1 MYYAHFGLT
10 RPPFR
15 ITPDTT
21 LFFSGA
27 DRGSVLEA
35 LTYVV
40 MTGEGITKVIGE
52 VGSGKTMLCRM
63 LEEKLP
69 QDVETVYIANPNIDA
84 DNILNV
90 IAFEAGII
98 GKPANKLELMQW
110 LQKWLL
116 ECHARARRVVVLIEE
131 AQGMPLETLE
141 EIRLLSNLETGED
154 KLLQIV
160 LFGQPELDDK
170 LGRPEIRQLQDRIA
184 HNFYLSPLTRGQ
196 VREYANFRMRQAGYH
211 GPDIFD
217 DKVCRVLVSVSK
229 GLIRRI
235 NILADK
241 TLLAAFSAGTTRL
254 LPQHARIA
262 ARDSQ
267 FTDSRHGVDPLWWFV
282 AGGVTAGF
290 ALALFLAWMI
300 WPRATN
306 PAVVAAEP
314 DRQATVLATRPRLT
328 ASRLPERDPA
338 QTAMDGSADT
348 TQAADSQKAPVNT
361 DRLSAAVVGD
371 DVEQVA
377 GPDSMAGVANPAY
390 SEDPQLDISAE
401 MAQSLLEKRISVTRK
416 WLMEAKPNLY
426 SIQLMM
432 LKADSTHSLDKYL
445 AGLPGSIDI
454 NDIFIYEAEIHG
466 DAMLGVL
473 YQQFDS
479 RDAALARMQ
488 NMPAA
493 FKKIKPFL
501 LRSVRGLRSEI
512 ANRNG

>member
-90 IAFEAGII
+90 IAFEAGLT

-160 LFGQPELDDK
+160 LFGQPELDEK

-306 PAVVAAEP
+306 PSVVAAEP
-314 DRQATVLATRPRLT
+314 DRQAAVPATRPRLT
-328 ASRLPERDPA
+328 ASRDPA

-348 TQAADSQKAPVNT
+348 AQTADSAPANT
-361 DRLSAAVVGD
+361 GRLSAVRIAGAAGDAV
-371 DVEQVA
+371 ERVA
-377 GPDSMAGVANPAY
+377 GPDSTAVAAHPVY
-390 SEDPQLDISAE
+390 REDPQPDISAE
-401 MAQSLLEKRISVTRK
+401 LAQSLLEKRITVTRQ
-416 WLMEAKPNLY
+416 WLVEAEPDLY

-445 AGLPGSIDI
+445 AGLPGNIDI

-479 RDAALARMQ
+479 RDAALARMH

>member
-69 QDVETVYIANPNIDA
+69 QEVETVYIANPNIDA

-90 IAFEAGII
+90 IAFEAGIT
-98 GKPANKLELMQW
+98 GKPGNKLELMQW
-110 LQKWLL
+110 LHKWLL
-116 ECHARARRVVVLIEE
+116 DCHAKARRVVVLIEE
-131 AQGMPLETLE
+131 AQGMPVETLE
-141 EIRLLSNLETGED
+141 EIRLLSNLETSED

-160 LFGQPELDDK
+160 LFGQPELDEK

-184 HNFYLSPLTRGQ
+184 HNFYLSPLTRDQ

-217 DKVCRVLVSVSK
+217 DKVCRVLVSSSK

-241 TLLAAFSAGTTRL
+241 TLLAAFSLNTTKL

-262 ARDSQ
+262 ARDSH
-267 FTDSRHGVDPLWWFV
+267 FTDSHGNIDPLWWFV
-282 AGGVTAGF
+282 GGGVMAGF
-290 ALALFLAWMI
+290 ALAIFLAWVI
-300 WPRATN
+300 WPGSSA
-306 PAVVAAEP
+306 PAVAVSKSEGKS
-314 DRQATVLATRPRLT
+314 TVPVSLVQPHLT
-328 ASRLPERDPA
+328 ANHEVETRLAPVDVRESTVSAEASGTHTFRSGVEVLPEGENSEAKAIDETSKRDDEI
-338 QTAMDGSADT
+338 T
-348 TQAADSQKAPVNT
+348 
-361 DRLSAAVVGD
+361 RLDQNA
-371 DVEQVA
+371 
-377 GPDSMAGVANPAY
+377 AGV
-390 SEDPQLDISAE
+390 L
-401 MAQSLLEKRISVTRK
+401 AQSLLENRIAVTRR
-416 WLMEAKPNLY
+416 WLAEAGPNLY
-426 SIQLMM
+426 SIQLMT
-432 LKADSTHSLDKYL
+432 LKTESARSLNNYL
-445 AGLPGSIDI
+445 KGLPGTIDLD
-454 NDIFIYEAEIHG
+454 DIFIYETEISG
-466 DAMLGVL
+466 DPMLGVL

-479 RDAALARMQ
+479 RDAAVARM
-488 NMPAA
+488 NDMPAP
-493 FKKIKPFL
+493 FRKIRPFL
-501 LRSVRGLRSEI
+501 LRSVRGLRNEI
-512 ANRNG
+512 ASSNG